1 MIYSPTNDFCRNNC
15 RNNGCKTRDH
25 QFHDFEP
32 ALRCSLRTFMIFIWH
47 LWSAQ
52 IVSDLWVKGHFTGDP
67 FIWRQQPWLSCA
79 MGPEVGQQLEMLD
92 RRFGD
97 AKLRVW
103 FWKWGTPWNGHSKWV
118 WINTYENTIFSGMNI
133 HLPAILISTRGI
145 GFWHTAKWGKC

>member
-1 MIYSPTNDFCRNNC
+1 MTKNPIFGWMIYSPTNDFCRNNC

-103 FWKWGTPWNGHSKWV
+103 FWKWGHH
-118 WINTYENTIFSGMNI
+118 EM
-133 HLPAILISTRGI
+133 AILSGYGSIPMKIQFLVGWTSI
-145 GFWHTAKWGKC
+145 YQLFWFPPGV